1 MVNRSSFVCSIL
13 SIVILSTPVLGQ
25 EQPGGIRGMVYDKDY
40 DVPLGGAAISIV
52 EIGAR
57 TASSE
62 EGNFVFPQVPPGTY
76 TLIFS
81 KDGFTRKVIGDI
93 TVQSGQMMDVEAQ
106 LAGEITEME
115 EFSVE
120 DFEMDSKDDFNLDD
134 LPLLELRQESPA
146 FIDAISSD
154 IMSKAGATD
163 AASALKLVAG
173 ASVQDGKY
181 AVVRGLPDRYVNSQ
195 MNGVRLPTADPDKR
209 AVQLDQFPASAIKSI
224 LVTKT
229 FTPDQQGD
237 ASGGAVN
244 IVLKGIPEEDLLE
257 FSFQKSSNTNVDG
270 NMDFLTYK
278 GGGVNYWGKE
288 KKEIQ
293 YSNLGS
299 DWDGAVGV
307 STDDPPEDYK
317 WSLSLGKVYKADQD
331 IKLGGYSSL
340 FYERDSSFYDNG
352 INDKYWVESPG
363 AKMTPQY
370 TQGTPGQGDFKTQLY
385 DVTRGGEEVKW
396 GALNA
401 LGLEL
406 EKHSLTLTHLYTHT
420 AEDLATLAEDERG
433 KAHYFPGYDPNDPHD
448 PGNLERDSAPYL
460 RTETLEYTERTTET
474 LQLHGQHELP
484 DPCYSG
490 SFIRMLAPKLD
501 WTLSKSS
508 SSLYQPDKRQFGSLW
523 WAESYNPGYPPYI
536 PSSIDPAV
544 FRPYKPAANYTLGN
558 FQRVW
563 KDISEESDQYSL
575 NVKLPFEQWTNDEG
589 YLKVGVFDDSVNR
602 EYKQDSFS
610 NFNDNSAAYYG
621 SFDEFWSEY
630 FPYENHP
637 VSAAEIDV
645 DYEGEQKI
653 SAYYYMMDLPI
664 TSTFNLIGGVRLEK
678 TELGIKNSPESEVT
692 WIPPRSSGQVT
703 LNPGDADVSF
713 QREDVLPS
721 VGFVYKPLEKFSF
734 RGTYSETVARQTF
747 KELTPIQ
754 QQDYLGSDVFVGNP
768 DLEMS
773 SLKNYD
779 LRFDYT
785 PYAGGLYSV
794 SYFKK
799 DIKNPIEYEQRIA
812 DFAYT
817 TPVNYPE
824 GTLSGYELEIRQ
836 IMEKT
841 NPRLQGLTLGANA
854 TFIKSEVT
862 LPEDEASLFEQPNIN
877 APMPSR
883 DMTNTPEYLY
893 NLFMD
898 YELGNFGLPN
908 TQLSVFYTV
917 KGDTLIVGAGQ
928 SDGNFIPNVYAK
940 EYGTLNMS
948 VSHKF
953 SEKWNVKVQAK
964 NLLDPKIQT
973 VYRSKYI
980 GKDVIKTSY
989 QEGME
994 FSFTMNA
1001 TF

>member
-1 MVNRSSFVCSIL
+1 VVIRSFQFCFISFL
-13 SIVILSTPVLGQ
+13 ILSTPVLGQ
-25 EQPGGIRGMVYDKDY
+25 EQPGGVRGMVYDMDY
-40 DVPLGGAAISIV
+40 DVPLEGASISIV

-57 TASSE
+57 TISSE

-81 KDGFTRKVIGDI
+81 KDGFTRRVIGDVNI
-93 TVQSGQMMDVEAQ
+93 KSGVMIDVEAR
-106 LAGEITEME
+106 LLGEITEME

-120 DFEMDSKDDFNLDD
+120 DFEMDSTEDFNLDEM
-134 LPLLELRQESPA
+134 PLLELRQESPA
-146 FIDAISSD
+146 FVDAISAD

-209 AVQLDQFPASAIKSI
+209 AVQLDQFPASSIKNI

-244 IVLKGIPEEDLLE
+244 IVLKGIPEKDLFE
-257 FSFQKSSNTNVDG
+257 FTFQKSSNTNVDG
-270 NMDFLTYK
+270 NENFLTYK

-299 DWDGAVGV
+299 NWVGAVGV
-307 STDDPPEDYK
+307 SSDEPPEDYK
-317 WSLSLGKVYKADQD
+317 WSLSMGKVLKPDQD
-331 IKLGGYSSL
+331 IQLGLYSII
-340 FYERDSSFYDNG
+340 FYERDSSFFDNG
-352 INDKYWVESPG
+352 LNDKYWVESPG
-363 AKMTPQY
+363 VRMTPQY
-370 TQGTPGQGDFKTQLY
+370 IQGTPDQGDFKTQLY

-401 LGLEL
+401 LGLDL

-420 AEDLATLAEDERG
+420 AEDIATLAEDTRG
-433 KAHYFPGYDPNDPHD
+433 KAYYFPGYNPDNPHD

-474 LQLHGQHELP
+474 LQFHGQHELP

-490 SFIRMLAPKLD
+490 NFIRMLAPKLD

-536 PSSIDPAV
+536 PSSINPAV

-558 FQRVW
+558 LQRVW

-575 NVKLPFEQWTNDEG
+575 NLKLPFEQWTNDEG
-589 YLKVGVFDDSVNR
+589 YLKFGVFNDSVYRQYN
-602 EYKQDSFS
+602 QDSFS
-610 NFNDNSAAYYG
+610 NFNDNRAAYYG
-621 SFDEFWSEY
+621 PFNEFWSEN
-630 FPYENHP
+630 FPFENHP

-645 DYEGEQKI
+645 DYRGKQNI

-664 TSTFNLIGGVRLEK
+664 SSTFNLIGGVRLEK
-678 TELGIKNSPESEVT
+678 TELSIINSPETEVT
-692 WIPPRSSGQVT
+692 WIPPGSSGQVT

-713 QREDVLPS
+713 QRDDVLPS
-721 VGFVYKPLEKFSF
+721 IGFVYKPLEKFAF

-785 PYAGGLYSV
+785 PYSGGLYSV

-817 TPVNYPE
+817 TPVNYPK
-824 GTLSGYELEIRQ
+824 GTLSGYELEVRQ
-836 IMEKT
+836 IMEKA
-841 NPRLQGLTLGANA
+841 NPRLRGLTLGANA

-862 LPEDEASLFEQPNIN
+862 LPEDEASLFEQPNID
-877 APMPSR
+877 APMPTR

-898 YELGNFGLPN
+898 YELGSFGLPN

-917 KGDTLIVGAGQ
+917 KGDTLIAGAGQ

-953 SEKWNVKVQAK
+953 SEKWNIKFQAK

-980 GKDVIKTSY
+980 GKDIIKTSY

-994 FSFTMNA
+994 FSVTMNA